1 MKCKTFLL
9 QLGDYFDVYLPDVRR
24 ASKNTIAAYA
34 DSFAVFFQFLY
45 EGKGM
50 RHTSVS
56 YKDLTP
62 ALFDEFILWMKN
74 EKQYS
79 PTSVRQRMTALSSFL
94 KYASRR
100 DAMAIKPYTNLSG
113 TERPSAA
120 KAEFPYFTAEEM
132 GILLSLPD
140 ASKYLGGRDLVL
152 LSLLYDSGARAQEIC
167 DLCVGDIRFGRP
179 TKVKLHGKGNKVRE
193 VPVSDEVAALLKYHM
208 GHGDSCG
215 AEKQSP
221 LFLSQS
227 KEKMT
232 TACIRSIV
240 AKYVRL
246 ARSAHPSLFPEPNY
260 SPHSFRHSKAVHMV
274 EAGVDLI
281 YIRNFLGHATISTTE
296 VYARVGQEAV
306 TKALAEHKI
315 PRPAA
320 SVPEYGKV
328 QCELPDFIEKSRK
341 NM

>member
-9 QLGDYFDVYLPDVRR
+9 QLGDYFGVYLPDVRR

-45 EGKGM
+45 ESKGM

-62 ALFDEFILWMKN
+62 AVFDGFILWMKN
-74 EKQYS
+74 EKGYS

-113 TERPSAA
+113 TDRPNAA
-120 KAEFPYFTAEEM
+120 RAGFPYFTAEET

-140 ASKYLGGRDLVL
+140 AGRYLGGRDMVL

-167 DLCVGDIRFGRP
+167 DLKVGDIRFGRP
-179 TKVKLHGKGNKVRE
+179 AKVKLHGKGNKVRE
-193 VPVSDEVAALLKYHM
+193 VPVSEEVAALLKYHM
-208 GHGDSCG
+208 EQCG
-215 AEKQSP
+215 FCGSEKQDP

-227 KEKMT
+227 REKMT

-240 AKYVRL
+240 GKYVRL
-246 ARSAHPSLFPEPNY
+246 AKSSHPSLFPERSY
-260 SPHSFRHSKAVHMV
+260 SPHSFRHSKAVHMA

-296 VYARVGQEAV
+296 VYARVSQSAV
-306 TKALAEHKI
+306 AKALAEHKI

-320 SVPEYGKV
+320 TVPESKKV

>member
-45 EGKGM
+45 ESKGM
-50 RHTSVS
+50 QHTSVS
-56 YKDLTP
+56 YKNLTP
-62 ALFDEFILWMKN
+62 AVFDEFILWMKN
-74 EKQYS
+74 EKGYS

-94 KYASRR
+94 KYASRH

-113 TERPSAA
+113 TDRPSTVRS
-120 KAEFPYFTAEEM
+120 EFPYFTAEEM
-132 GILLSLPD
+132 GILLSLPN
-140 ASKYLGGRDLVL
+140 AGKYLGGRDMVL

-167 DLCVGDIRFGRP
+167 DLNVGDIRFGRP

-193 VPVSDEVAALLKYHM
+193 VPVSEEVAALLKYHM
-208 GHGDSCG
+208 GQGGFCG
-215 AEKQSP
+215 SEKQSP

-240 AKYVRL
+240 GKYVRL
-246 ARSAHPSLFPEPNY
+246 ARSSHPDLFPERNY

-296 VYARVGQEAV
+296 VYARVSQAAV
-306 TKALAEHKI
+306 AKALAEHKI

-320 SVPEYGKV
+320 PVPESKKV
-328 QCELPDFIEKSRK
+328 QCGLPDFIEKSRK